1 MRERPFQPCVYI
13 MASKRNGTLYI
24 GVTSDIVR
32 RVWEHREGLGSGF
45 VRSYGVTRLVWFEMH
60 DEMGAAIQREKQ
72 LKAWN
77 RAWKL
82 RLIEAENPRWA
93 DLWDTLH

>member
-1 MRERPFQPCVYI
+1 
-13 MASKRNGTLYI
+13 
-24 GVTSDIVR
+24 
-32 RVWEHREGLGSGF
+32 
-45 VRSYGVTRLVWFEMH
+45 MH
-60 DEMGAAIQREKQ
+60 GEMGAAIQREKQ

-82 RLIEAENPRWA
+82 RLIEAENPGWN

>member
-1 MRERPFQPCVYI
+1 

-32 RVWEHREGLGSGF
+32 RIWEHREGLGSIF
-45 VRSYGVTRLVWFEMH
+45 VRRYAVTRLVWFEMH
-60 DEMGAAIQREKQ
+60 DEMSVAIRREKQ
-72 LKAWN
+72 LKAWK
-77 RAWKL
+77 RSWKL
-82 RLIEAENPRWA
+82 RLIEADNPGWK